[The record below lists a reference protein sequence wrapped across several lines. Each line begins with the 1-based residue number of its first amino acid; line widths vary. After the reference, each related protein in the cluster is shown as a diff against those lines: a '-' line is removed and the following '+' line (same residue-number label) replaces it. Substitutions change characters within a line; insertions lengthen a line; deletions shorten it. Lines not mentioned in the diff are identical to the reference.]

1 MKKKAEWLRIVDL
14 IIVVLLLA
22 NLLFLI
28 KNHLDLTARKDV
40 LIDFEKLK
48 LLKLTSSDG
57 SLIGGA
63 ELLRNKENYILFF
76 KLTDCPACIYSGL
89 DQAQRL
95 RLAGKS
101 VVVITIHDW
110 FDEWARL
117 NSL

>member
-48 LLKLTSSDG
+48 M
-57 SLIGGA
+57 
-63 ELLRNKENYILFF
+63 
-76 KLTDCPACIYSGL
+76 
-89 DQAQRL
+89 
-95 RLAGKS
+95 
-101 VVVITIHDW
+101 
-110 FDEWARL
+110 L
-117 NSL
+117 N